1 MGLDFTKVSR
11 GINNE
16 TNETELNKDDLRALK
31 KNASGCNDPTAYEAI
46 INVMLEQREQKE
58 KDRFNKLLKVIF
70 EICELSDFHVE
81 ERIVVKDMRTGKIWR

>member
-1 MGLDFTKVSR
+1 MGPNFNFKDHKLNAVE
-11 GINNE
+11 NE
-16 TNETELNKDDLRALK
+16 TVLNKDDLRSLK

-46 INVMLEQREQKE
+46 VNVMREQEE
-58 KDRFNKLLKVIF
+58 KDRFHKLLKAIF